1 MTVHIKPELEEI
13 ITADLKSGGYESV
26 DDYLEDAIE
35 LLHEKEEWLARD
47 RAEIAGQ
54 IERGIA
60 QAERGEFVSPDQAR
74 AMLREMR
81 KAETK
86 PE

>member
-13 ITADLKSGGYESV
+13 ITADLKSGGYESI

-47 RAEIAGQ
+47 RAEVAAQ
-54 IERGIA
+54 IERGLA
-60 QAERGEFVSPDQAR
+60 QAERGEFVSPNEVR
-74 AMLREMR
+74 VMLREMR
-81 KAETK
+81 NAETK

>member
-47 RAEIAGQ
+47 RAEIAAQ
-54 IERGIA
+54 IERGLA
-60 QAERGEFVSPDQAR
+60 QAERGEFVSPEEVR

-86 PE
+86 LE